1 MTQPIRFLLP
11 MLVFLALVIASGIVL
26 FPQLEAA
33 FKSNILINSII
44 TFVLIVGC
52 LYILR
57 QVARLKPDI
66 DWIESFGDRRTLE
79 ETAPPLLG
87 SLATLSRS
95 GALTLNPM
103 SLRSLADGIASR
115 LDERR
120 ELSRYL
126 VALLVFL
133 GLLGTFWGLLGTI
146 QAIGATINGL
156 KVETSDVAGMFEGL
170 KAGLQAP
177 LTGMGTAFSSSLFGL
192 AGSLILGFLDLQL
205 GQAQGRFFNELE
217 DWLSNHVIPMESGM
231 PDQAGPAQAAAG
243 PSAFMRTIMAQ
254 SADSLE
260 AMERRMG
267 KADQERDKLTQ
278 TLGAL
283 QATLAS
289 LDSRAERQS
298 EALSQLAT
306 ALEKAAAKTD
316 DCSTDDRSV
325 EALRALQTSVAGL
338 AEAQSAGRA
347 QVSGDIQAA
356 ATRLGRTIAA
366 ILDDRDTQGGNT

>member
-1 MTQPIRFLLP
+1 MTNPIRFLLP
-11 MLVFLALVIASGIVL
+11 MGVFLSLVIAAAVFL
-26 FPQLEAA
+26 LPQLEAA
-33 FKSNILINSII
+33 FKSNLAINGVIV
-44 TFVLIVGC
+44 FVLLVGC

-66 DWIESFGDRRTLE
+66 QWIEGFNDRRQLDSVT
-79 ETAPPLLG
+79 PPLLAPLA
-87 SLATLSRS
+87 SLARS
-95 GALTLNPM
+95 GELALNPL

-146 QAIGATINGL
+146 LAIGQTINGL
-156 KVETSDVAGMFEGL
+156 NVETNDVAAMFEGL

-177 LTGMGTAFSSSLFGL
+177 LSGMGTAFSSSLFGL
-192 AGSLILGFLDLQL
+192 AGSLVLGFLDLQL
-205 GQAQGRFFNELE
+205 GQAQGRFYNELE
-217 DWLSNHVIPMESGM
+217 DWLANHVIPLDMGA
-231 PDQAGPAQAAAG
+231 PDAGGGAAAASAG

-260 AMERRMG
+260 AMDRRMAKG
-267 KADQERDKLTQ
+267 DQDRDKLVQ
-278 TLGAL
+278 ALGAL
-283 QATLAS
+283 QATLAN

-298 EALSQLAT
+298 AALAQLAS
-306 ALEKAAAKTD
+306 AVEKSAGKTD
-316 DCSTDDRSV
+316 DRTV
-325 EALRALQTSVAGL
+325 EALRQLQTSVVGM
-338 AEAQSAGRA
+338 AEMQSAARA
-347 QVSGDIQAA
+347 QVSEDIQAA

-366 ILDDRDTQGGNT
+366 MLDDRETPGEGR